1 MTFVQELRRRAR
13 LLPGPGGESVPTVAP
28 EPLAELSAIYGL
40 GLREAELRAI
50 EERVLPERYLRN
62 LGLLGWEGQ
71 RRLLE
76 ACVAVVGCGGLGGY
90 VIEGLAR
97 SGVGRLIVIDGD
109 VFVPHNLNRQLL
121 SSLVTL
127 GRSKAEAARERVS
140 VVNPAVEVQAH
151 TVVGT
156 AETLPQLL
164 QGAEVVVDA
173 LDSPRDR
180 LVLQEVAARLEIPLV
195 HGAIAGALGQVT
207 TVFPGDDTLTALY
220 GGSETVE
227 RGAEALLGTPAMTP
241 MLVAACQVG
250 EVIKLLLGWGRPLR
264 GRLLYLDLESGVVEQ
279 FRLGRPEA

>member
-1 MTFVQELRRRAR
+1 MTFVQELRQRACP
-13 LLPGPGGESVPTVAP
+13 LPGPGGAEVLTIAP
-28 EPLAELSAIYGL
+28 GALAELCAAYGL
-40 GLREAELRAI
+40 SLREAELRAI

-97 SGVGRLIVIDGD
+97 SGVGRLIVVDGD
-109 VFVPHNLNRQLL
+109 TFVPHNLNRQLL

-127 GRSKAEAARERVS
+127 GRSKAEAARERLS
-140 VVNPAVEVQAH
+140 VVNPAVEVRAH
-151 TVVGT
+151 TIVGT
-156 AETLPQLL
+156 AETLPPILRD
-164 QGAEVVVDA
+164 AEVVVDA
-173 LDSPRDR
+173 LDTPRDR
-180 LVLQEVAARLEIPLV
+180 LVLQDVAARLGIPLV

-220 GGSETVE
+220 GGNQTVE

-241 MLVAACQVG
+241 MLVAAWQVG
-250 EVIKLLLGWGRPLR
+250 EVIKLLLRWGQPLR
-264 GRLLYLDLESGVVEQ
+264 GRLLYLDLESGLAEQ
-279 FRLGRPEA
+279 FRLGRPGV